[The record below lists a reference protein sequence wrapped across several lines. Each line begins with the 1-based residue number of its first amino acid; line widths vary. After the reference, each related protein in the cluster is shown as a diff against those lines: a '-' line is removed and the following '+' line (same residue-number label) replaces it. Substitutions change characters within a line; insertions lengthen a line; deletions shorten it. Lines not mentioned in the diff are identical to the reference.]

1 LFLSSLVNAFANII
15 LADIFPPS
23 FDKGIS
29 PYALIRRGGG
39 EGVATTT
46 LISLDK
52 SLIL

>member
-1 LFLSSLVNAFANII
+1 LFLSSLVSAFANIT
-15 LADIFPPS
+15 LAAIFPPS
-23 FDKGIS
+23 FGGGIT

-39 EGVATTT
+39 GEATTT